1 MMLTRISLVFSL
13 FFLLFGA
20 NTYAHSHLETSAP
33 NNGEVVTETAENG
46 AAQTTNATISDQT
59 VLLKNE
65 ADAPTLKAYII
76 PGIMG
81 LLIILGASS
90 YWLILRRK
98 YI

>member
-1 MMLTRISLVFSL
+1 MMFTRISLVLSL
-13 FFLLFGA
+13 FFLLLGA
-20 NTYAHSHLETSAP
+20 NTYAHSHLETSTA
-33 NNGEVVTETAENG
+33 NSEEIETADKG
-46 AAQTTNATISDQT
+46 SAQTTNATVNDQT
-59 VLLKNE
+59 VLLKNK

-76 PGIMG
+76 PGIIG